1 MKNIVIENL
10 NSKSL
15 IDDIVKFL
23 TLGIDISVDDKIDE
37 PENGEK
43 INDNK
48 LPPDVEAAINKLKKT
63 YNLNITQN
71 HIDKEFKQEG
81 ETRKDAGGVNIEAQ
95 SEVLKLIKDCKT
107 ANPSVNYPANIV
119 SSYRSYSQQISNF
132 GTKAKS
138 RGIEDTQASNTL
150 PGFSQHH
157 TGKAFDIF
165 STEESWWDANP
176 SVEKWVANN
185 AKKYGFDVTYK
196 TQGPVRKPEPW
207 HLYYI
212 G

>member
-1 MKNIVIENL
+1 MKSIIIENL

-15 IDDIVKFL
+15 VDDLVKYL
-23 TLGIDISVDDKIDE
+23 TLDVDFDNLDN
-37 PENGEK
+37 PENEESSSV
-43 INDNK
+43 NK
-48 LPPDVEAAINKLKKT
+48 LPPEVESVVNKLRKE
-63 YNLNITQN
+63 YGLNITQK

-81 ETRKDAGGVNIEAQ
+81 GIRKDAGGVNLEAQ
-95 SEVLKLIKDCKT
+95 SEVLKLIKDCKL
-107 ANPSVNYPANIV
+107 ANPDVNYPANIV
-119 SSYRSYSQQISNF
+119 SGYRSYNQQVINF
-132 GTKAKS
+132 GDKAKK
-138 RGIEDTQASNTL
+138 RGIDDTQTSNTL

-165 STEESWWDANP
+165 STDESWWDANP

-196 TQGPVRKPEPW
+196 TQGSVRKAEPW

>member
-1 MKNIVIENL
+1 MRNIVKEST

-15 IDDIVKFL
+15 IDNLIKFL
-23 TLGIDISVDDKIDE
+23 TLGVDVSVIDDIDK
-37 PENGEK
+37 PENEES
-43 INDNK
+43 NSVNK
-48 LPPDVEAAINKLKKT
+48 LPPEVEKVINKLRKD
-63 YNLNITQN
+63 YGLNITQK

-81 ETRKDAGGVNIEAQ
+81 GTRNDAGGVNMEAQ
-95 SEVLKLIKDCKT
+95 SELLKLIKDCKV
-107 ANPSVNYPANIV
+107 ANPNAKYPTNIV
-119 SSYRSYSQQISNF
+119 SSYRSYNQQVTNF

-138 RGIEDTQASNTL
+138 RGVDDTQASNTL

-165 STEESWWDANP
+165 STEESWWDENP
-176 SVEKWVANN
+176 SVEKWVGIN

-196 TQGPVRKPEPW
+196 TQGTVRKAEPW